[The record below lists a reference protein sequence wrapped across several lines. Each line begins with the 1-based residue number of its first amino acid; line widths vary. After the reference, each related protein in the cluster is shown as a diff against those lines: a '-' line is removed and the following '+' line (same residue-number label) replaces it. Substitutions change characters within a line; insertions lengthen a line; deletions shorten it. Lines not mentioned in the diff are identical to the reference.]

1 LFLGVFTLFYYARK
15 NQNDKKILGQKL
27 YIYLL
32 LRVIKLFYYE
42 KKYTHTNLSLN
53 NSIISNR
60 SPEENVITS
69 NSSFVNFFKR

>member
-1 LFLGVFTLFYYARK
+1 MLKKYKDKKTLLERIIFFLFLGVFTLFYYARK

-42 KKYTHTNLSLN
+42 KNIHIPICL
-53 NSIISNR
+53 
-60 SPEENVITS
+60 
-69 NSSFVNFFKR
+69 